1 MTGWAAARRH
11 GCVTQDTGL
20 LQTLFILRPQIL
32 LIDTEK
38 VQVIPREDAAVVAI
52 AERRL
57 HAVIAHRL
65 QAEYA
70 DMAFTG
76 PCPCTSAD
84 GLKNRNNSKG
94 KRNDWPLS
102 NDTSKVLEAPCN
114 TISVG

>member
-1 MTGWAAARRH
+1 MAGRTAARRH
-11 GCVTQDTGL
+11 GCVTQDNGL

-38 VQVIPREDAAVVAI
+38 VQVVPREDAAVVAI

-70 DMAFTG
+70 DMAFASLQHFLTG
-76 PCPCTSAD
+76 
-84 GLKNRNNSKG
+84 
-94 KRNDWPLS
+94 
-102 NDTSKVLEAPCN
+102 
-114 TISVG
+114 SVALHFGRRTQYPQ